1 MYPHVLTCTHMY
13 SQSTSRFRLTF
24 SGSACPA
31 REPHL
36 AGCVDTAD
44 LILHCG
50 AGQLQAHK
58 HKLAA
63 VSGVFAT
70 MIKDN
75 SQAGLDHNNNNNN
88 NDKNAN
94 ILAGTKDRI
103 VVQGVEL
110 EILRKILAF
119 IYTGDTKDFAAHCVK
134 LLKAAH
140 LYQVR
145 TNYCARSAEL
155 IKYDTQFFRLS
166 ASRLSVRTCWR
177 RSCPRRRS
185 PPSSLWRTW
194 PAANSSS
201 SQLSSIV
208 FSTRNISTR

>member
-1 MYPHVLTCTHMY
+1 MY

-36 AGCVDTAD
+36 AGCADTAD

-70 MIKDN
+70 MIEDN

-88 NDKNAN
+88 DKNAN
-94 ILAGTKDRI
+94 ILSGTKDRI

-119 IYTGDTKDFAAHCVK
+119 IYTGDTKDLAAHCVK

-145 TNYCARSAEL
+145 TNYCARSAEV

-166 ASRLSVRTCWR
+166 ASRLSVRRC
-177 RSCPRRRS
+177 
-185 PPSSLWRTW
+185 
-194 PAANSSS
+194 
-201 SQLSSIV
+201 
-208 FSTRNISTR
+208 